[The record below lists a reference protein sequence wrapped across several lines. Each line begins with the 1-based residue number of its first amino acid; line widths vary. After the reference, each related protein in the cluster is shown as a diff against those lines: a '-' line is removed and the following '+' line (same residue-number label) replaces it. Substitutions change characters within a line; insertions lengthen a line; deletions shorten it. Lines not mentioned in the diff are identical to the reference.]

1 MSTPIFKTDRIV
13 RGGAGKHGTFFFPGG
28 IQAVVVSSSR
38 LDMAPVEVEGG
49 RVGALERS
57 KVRERWWVM
66 TNRAY
71 HRDHLRSLRR
81 RPTLEYESYL

>member
-1 MSTPIFKTDRIV
+1 MLENTALFSFL
-13 RGGAGKHGTFFFPGG
+13 GG

-71 HRDHLRSLRR
+71 HRDHLLR
-81 RPTLEYESYL
+81 RPTLEYES